1 MAQGAREL
9 PRLPSASRAPS
20 TRGDRARLNST
31 PAAWA
36 ARAWGKT
43 EKAVSG
49 LRVSPLRG
57 RPQRQ
62 SLRRQSESRSALY
75 FPIAFGGPDSSTL
88 SEKIVQSVAVCF
100 LWRARASFSPLFQR
114 LRNS

>member
-1 MAQGAREL
+1 MAQDAREL
-9 PRLPSASRAPS
+9 PRLPSASATRELS
-20 TRGDRARLNST
+20 TLGGRMRLDST
-31 PAAWA
+31 PAAWTT
-36 ARAWGKT
+36 RAWGKT

-49 LRVSPLRG
+49 LRVNQLRG

-88 SEKIVQSVAVCF
+88 SEKIV
-100 LWRARASFSPLFQR
+100 
-114 LRNS
+114 